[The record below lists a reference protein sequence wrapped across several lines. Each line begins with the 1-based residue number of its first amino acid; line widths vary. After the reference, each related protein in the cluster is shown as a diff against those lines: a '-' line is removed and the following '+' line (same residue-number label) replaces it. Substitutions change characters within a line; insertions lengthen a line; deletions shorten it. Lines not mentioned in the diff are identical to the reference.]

1 MVPTV
6 GTNVWLVSLTQR
18 CLVGLKNLDM
28 TLCVL
33 LRIIFNNLSCMLFRL
48 AEQSPCPRSLNMDF
62 YGNLEF
68 FEKVQCCTIH
78 SPLAHFDLLYMEKN
92 KNLYVMF

>member
-1 MVPTV
+1 
-6 GTNVWLVSLTQR
+6 
-18 CLVGLKNLDM
+18 
-28 TLCVL
+28 
-33 LRIIFNNLSCMLFRL
+33 MLFRL

-92 KNLYVMF
+92 LYVMF